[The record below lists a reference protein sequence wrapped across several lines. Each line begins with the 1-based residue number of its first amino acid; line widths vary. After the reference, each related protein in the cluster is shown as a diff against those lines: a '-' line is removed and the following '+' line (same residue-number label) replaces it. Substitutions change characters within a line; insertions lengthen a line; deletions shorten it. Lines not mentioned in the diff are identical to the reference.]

1 MYYGHG
7 MYSQVLRAK
16 IGDACGDWS
25 HLSPKCIAALEEMNS
40 QIGKFDIYNI
50 YDECGTDQRRR
61 LDETPAAVPKTLN
74 EIKNIMSKDTF
85 VVETKDSFRT
95 SGAYTQALNDYT
107 CGAEAAMDAWLAT
120 PSVADALHVKLNTPG
135 MTYKKTAGD
144 LLPLYSELISK
155 YQMLIYSGDT
165 DGCVPYV
172 RIFFYLYLTFIL
184 TISLYLSY

>member
-1 MYYGHG
+1 MYFGHG
-7 MYSQVLRAK
+7 MYSQTLRAE
-16 IGDACGDWS
+16 IADACGDWS

-61 LDETPAAVPKTLN
+61 LDDVSSPKTLN

-85 VVETKDSFRT
+85 VVESKDSFRT
-95 SGAYTQALNDYT
+95 SGAYSQALNDYT
-107 CGAEAAMDAWLAT
+107 CGAEAAMDSWLSE
-120 PSVADALHVKLNTPG
+120 PSVAAALHVKLGTPG

-172 RIFFYLYLTFIL
+172 SNLLFYLFI
-184 TISLYLSY
+184 